1 LTFFE
6 CKYQITPT
14 TLLVFVDVGKYSIMV
29 DDVATPLNPRIAP
42 LKKEEFKEA
51 LFDMNVSQRLCEK
64 NV

>member
-1 LTFFE
+1 
-6 CKYQITPT
+6 
-14 TLLVFVDVGKYSIMV
+14 LVFVDVGKYSIMV